1 MTPRSSIVVLSL
13 VLSALSCRGDAGDAD
28 PLLLASVTPSTILP
42 GTDLVL
48 SGRGFRDTDTFGV
61 RLSGTAAKGPVEI
74 DLSATFDHEER
85 LRARVSETL
94 VASAGEGTFSGVI
107 ELSRVRGGERSTV
120 QLAAQFTVARHLTP
134 SLTAVHP
141 GDAYLGDALRLDG
154 DGFLLGGHEEVP
166 EGGDEGRLELIASG
180 EFRGDRSGTHVVT
193 ESSLSVM
200 ARTRTEADYVLLP
213 DWLGLEPG
221 EFEGTFTPVNRH
233 GDGSVIEGAP
243 LPVRLT
249 VLPTALAS
257 LGAAEASR
265 GQRLTVNGHGFV
277 EDAPAGLFTL
287 LRFRGYFSPADES
300 RHWMD
305 VTLPLEVTASDKG
318 VLVLDPRRAG
328 DKLSGFGSEPGW
340 FEGTVTPVVQDPRGE
355 MEGASWSGNFRVLP
369 VRQVVHLKYTPQFTE
384 ALRLFGLRNV
394 EREVK
399 DRVLEV
405 VRRDYSGV
413 NVEFREEAPAEF
425 ALYTTMELTGDDPN
439 DADLFGLDNTDGKDA
454 GNLRL
459 DDYIGSANADQASAG
474 AYAYGGVFLATFM
487 RFSPNV
493 CRKVEAGVARYR
505 ACANGSQF
513 PMRTVRFDAVFAP
526 FAPLLGGT
534 EASEDEWRS
543 GPRKPAL
550 QEAVRVLGSL
560 AGNTVTHEL
569 GHSLGL
575 ARDVGSDGV
584 HNSGYVSGLIMN
596 PGAARPFE
604 ERAELDGLGPARWSP
619 GDRAYLL
626 DVLRLR

>member
-1 MTPRSSIVVLSL
+1 MTRRSSIVVL
-13 VLSALSCRGDAGDAD
+13 ALGFWALACRGATGDSD

-48 SGRGFRDTDTFGV
+48 VGRGFRNTDTLKV
-61 RLSGTAAKGPVEI
+61 RLAGAAAKGPLEI
-74 DLSATFDHEER
+74 ELAATFDHEER
-85 LRARVSETL
+85 LRARVSEAL
-94 VASAGEGTFSGVI
+94 VASAGEGTFSGSI
-107 ELSRVRGGERSTV
+107 ELSRVRGGESSTV
-120 QLAAQFTVARHLTP
+120 SIATQLVVERHLTP
-134 SLTAVHP
+134 SLTALSP

-154 DGFLLGGHEEVP
+154 EGFLLGGHESVP
-166 EGGDEGRLELIASG
+166 EGGAEGQLELVAAG
-180 EFRGDRSGTHVVT
+180 EFRGDRSGVRDMTG
-193 ESSLSVM
+193 SSLPVI
-200 ARTRTEADYVLLP
+200 ARTRTEAAYVLVP
-213 DWLGLEPG
+213 DWLGLDTG

-233 GDGSVIEGAP
+233 GDGTVIEGAP

-265 GQRLTVNGHGFV
+265 GQKLTVNGHGFV
-277 EDAPAGLFTL
+277 EDAPSGLVTL

-300 RHWMD
+300 QHWMD
-305 VTLPLEVTASDKG
+305 VTLPIRVQGADKG
-318 VLVLDPRRAG
+318 VLVLDPRRSG
-328 DKLSGFGSEPGW
+328 DRLEGFGSEPGW
-340 FEGTVTPVVQDPRGE
+340 FEGTVTPVVQNNVGE
-355 MEGASWSGNFRVLP
+355 LEGAAWSGNFRVLP

-405 VRRDYSGV
+405 VRRDYSGA
-413 NVEFREEAPAEF
+413 NVEFREEAPDDF

-439 DADLFGLDNTDGKDA
+439 DADLFGLDNTDGKDD

-474 AYAYGGVFLATFM
+474 AYAYGGVFLATFL

-493 CRKVEAGVARYR
+493 CRKVEEGVARYR
-505 ACANGSQF
+505 SCSNGSQF
-513 PMRTVRFDAVFAP
+513 PMRTARFDAVFAP
-526 FAPLLGGT
+526 FAPLLGGS

-543 GPRKPAL
+543 GPRKPSL
-550 QEAVRVLGSL
+550 QEAVRVIGSL

-584 HNSGYVSGLIMN
+584 HNSGYVAGLIMN

-619 GDRAYLL
+619 GDRAYLM